1 MNDWATGRLYTT
13 TGLSR
18 ERHVTRLPSQSGDAE
33 TKVLI
38 NAATQLPIFRRTKL
52 FALRPIFPSPIQQRT
67 SVVRHRHDRR
77 IPGSASFSSPGLDG
91 PRARQVM
98 VIALHHWTGRE
109 RPGDARDGWDTSF
122 LSHFPPTVCYRH
134 GRDWWCSVYQ
144 PCGMIS
150 SAGMDMPIFAKT
162 DLWLSCVTPAL
173 LQLCQDTSAPA
184 NDSPH
189 CHDK

>member
-1 MNDWATGRLYTT
+1 MNDWVTGRLYTT

-18 ERHVTRLPSQSGDAE
+18 ERHVTWLPSQSGDAE

-52 FALRPIFPSPIQQRT
+52 FALRPIFHLPYNNGPVSSATATIDESPDRHPSHPPAVTAPRQT
-67 SVVRHRHDRR
+67 SDGHCFASLDRKR
-77 IPGSASFSSPGLDG
+77 KAW
-91 PRARQVM
+91 RRK
-98 VIALHHWTGRE
+98 
-109 RPGDARDGWDTSF
+109 GWMDTSF
-122 LSHFPPTVCYRH
+122 LSHFPPTVYYRH

-189 CHDK
+189 RHDK